1 MRNFLDCRLPEW
13 TRKVYPGG
21 ALAKLS
27 EYWLDQITGTTE
39 LKRLRSGFLLQ
50 EIFDRFKNKTLS
62 QLSPVNRVMWLYSG
76 HDSTISSVL
85 NTLGLFKVLEILNAL
100 IAAFHKYSSEKYTS

>member
-1 MRNFLDCRLPEW
+1 M
-13 TRKVYPGG
+13 
-21 ALAKLS
+21 AKLS

-76 HDSTISSVL
+76 HDSTITSVL